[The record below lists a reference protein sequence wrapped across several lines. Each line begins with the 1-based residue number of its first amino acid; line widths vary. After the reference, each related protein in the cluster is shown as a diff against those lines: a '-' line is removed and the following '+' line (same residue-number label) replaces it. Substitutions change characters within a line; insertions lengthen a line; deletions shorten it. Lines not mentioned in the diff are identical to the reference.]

1 MNPASITVNKEIVE
15 KPIQEKPEESLKP
28 PSSALKSRQLQV
40 YNNEHSVKTLPLK
53 RQDSKISKESTQ
65 TNEFVIQKVEDITTS
80 QIEQIRNIAN
90 DLNRDI

>member
-1 MNPASITVNKEIVE
+1 M
-15 KPIQEKPEESLKP
+15 
-28 PSSALKSRQLQV
+28 
-40 YNNEHSVKTLPLK
+40 K

-65 TNEFVIQKVEDITTS
+65 TNEFVISKVEDITNS